1 MEIKK
6 TMNLNKYEQ
15 DQSSQLRTALFL
27 VIFFSKYLINYLQI
41 LYYYFGGLIYVIFS
55 LISLFLLFIVIA
67 ITIYVTIT
75 SSLSFVTANPF
86 SISMDYTVLSFLM
99 LGYST
104 YLGLQN
110 INQSKEEY

>member
-1 MEIKK
+1 MI
-6 TMNLNKYEQ
+6 
-15 DQSSQLRTALFL
+15 SQPVGTRPKLPVKNSFVPGNLFL
-27 VIFFSKYLINYLQI
+27 QIFDKLNYLQI
-41 LYYYFGGLIYVIFS
+41 LYFYFGGLIYVIFS

-99 LGYST
+99 LGYFT
-104 YLGLQN
+104 YLGLHN